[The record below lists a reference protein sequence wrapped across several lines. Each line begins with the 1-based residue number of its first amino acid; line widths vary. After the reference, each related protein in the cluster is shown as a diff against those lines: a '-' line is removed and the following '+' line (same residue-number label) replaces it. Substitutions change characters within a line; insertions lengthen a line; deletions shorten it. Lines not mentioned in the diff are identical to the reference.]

1 MYSGIGVSWPEAGDD
16 ENLVLYKVLRGVI
29 SLPAAFRFNNTLVFK
44 KAEPQKIITPPD
56 PTGRLLC

>member
-1 MYSGIGVSWPEAGDD
+1 MFSGIRVSWPEAGDD

-44 KAEPQKIITPPD
+44 KAEPQK
-56 PTGRLLC
+56 